1 MYIKGVIFLFVALLF
16 VSCNQTAKDAETNAT
31 IPPQQ
36 VNVHTLKKERYPVW
50 ISFSG
55 KTQAYES
62 VDVISRVQGELLAF
76 DFLEG
81 HKVKKGD
88 LLYQIDKSP
97 YQAQYN
103 QQLALLQKDKA
114 TLALAQATIDR
125 YKPLVAEQLAP
136 REKLDQLQANLK
148 ELKAIVQ
155 SDEAKL
161 NELRLNLHYCDITAT
176 IDGYIGKSNLLVG
189 NLVNVG
195 DKLTTIT
202 NSDKLYVYFTPTT
215 QDVALIKKY
224 AKEPYPKVKVTLS
237 KDMNDSLYLDGRV
250 DFIDNRANSTTDTVM
265 LRAVVDNPKQLIFAG
280 SFVHI
285 ALFLGEYE
293 ELALSI
299 NQITQDMDGEYVY
312 VVDEN
317 STLHKRYIKIVFEN
331 NQMAFVSDGLKE
343 GDRVVVGL
351 FHSLQE
357 DKKVISKEVANPIR
371 VR

>member
-202 NSDKLYVYFTPTT
+202 NSDKLYVYFTNPVSTSITGTAPYNPFLIVDKTRGKEVHLSGNIPT
-215 QDVALIKKY
+215 DLADMALFGTWADDSDPATGKY
-224 AKEPYPKVKVTLS
+224 YQTVNNLPWALDLPVSFDYPVEQVEIIHAYNHFVEWAES
-237 KDMNDSLYLDGRV
+237 GGSSYPDWYE
-250 DFIDNRANSTTDTVM
+250 DNAGYRNSTNIYTP
-265 LRAVVDNPKQLIFAG
+265 AP
-280 SFVHI
+280 
-285 ALFLGEYE
+285 
-293 ELALSI
+293 
-299 NQITQDMDGEYVY
+299 
-312 VVDEN
+312 
-317 STLHKRYIKIVFEN
+317 
-331 NQMAFVSDGLKE
+331 
-343 GDRVVVGL
+343 
-351 FHSLQE
+351 
-357 DKKVISKEVANPIR
+357 
-371 VR
+371 

>member
-1 MYIKGVIFLFVALLF
+1 MYIRRVILLVFALVF
-16 VSCNQTAKDAETNAT
+16 VSCSQDKTSQESNKTQ
-31 IPPQQ
+31 PLQQ
-36 VNVHTLKKERYPVW
+36 VNVHTLKKEKYPVW

-62 VDVISRVQGELLAF
+62 VDVISRVKGELLSF
-76 DFLEG
+76 DFIEG

-103 QQLALLQKDKA
+103 QQLALLKKDKA
-114 TLALAQATIDR
+114 ALALAQATINR
-125 YKPLVAEQLAP
+125 YKPLVDEQLAP
-136 REKLDQLQANLK
+136 KEKLDQLQANLK
-148 ELKAIVQ
+148 ELQAVVQ
-155 SDEAKL
+155 ADEAKL
-161 NELRLNLHYCDITAT
+161 NELKLNLKYCNIIAS
-176 IDGYIGKSNLLVG
+176 IDGYIGKSNFLVG
-189 NLVNVG
+189 NLINIG

-237 KDMNDSLYLDGRV
+237 KDMNDSLYLDGKV
-250 DFIDNRANSTTDTVM
+250 DFIDNRANSSTGTVT
-265 LRAVVDNPKQLIFAG
+265 LRAVVSNPNQLIFAG

-285 ALFLGEYE
+285 SLFLGEYE
-293 ELALSI
+293 ALALAI

-312 VVDEN
+312 VVDDN
-317 STLHKRYIKIVFEN
+317 STLHKRYIQIVFEN
-331 NQMAFVSDGLKE
+331 TQMAFVKSGLKE

-357 DKKVISKEVANPIR
+357 DKKVIAKEIGNP
-371 VR
+371 VRMR